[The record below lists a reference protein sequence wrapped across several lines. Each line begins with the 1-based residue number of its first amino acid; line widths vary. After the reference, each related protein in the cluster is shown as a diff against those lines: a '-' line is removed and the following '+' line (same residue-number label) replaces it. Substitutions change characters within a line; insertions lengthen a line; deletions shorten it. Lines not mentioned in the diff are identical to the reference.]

1 MIHSDPFLVIHD
13 AECDQWLKFETP
25 VHVVVATTVE
35 QVVEKLRVVE
45 SLVNSEGLYAAGY
58 VGYQASPAF
67 DSRLVT
73 RVGGELPLMWFGL
86 YETASFID
94 LPADT
99 LTSLPLSWQARQ
111 HKGDYLKAIAAVK
124 DYIAQGDTYQ
134 VNYTYPLECTVN
146 AEVDAW
152 TFFLSLQHAQQGR
165 YGAFV
170 DLGRFAICSA
180 SPELFFSRK
189 EDSITTRPMKGTA
202 PRGDDVIT
210 DLRLRDELA
219 RSEKNRAENLM
230 IVDMLRN
237 DLSRIADAG
246 SVRVDR
252 LFQVEAYPT
261 LWQMTTQV
269 HARSRCSIVE
279 LFTALFPCS
288 SITGAPKVRT
298 MEIIA
303 ELESSPRQI
312 YTGSIGFIA
321 PDGRA
326 QFNVAIRTALIDR
339 QQGYG
344 EYPVGGGIIWD
355 SDAEQEYCETQTK
368 AKVLAVK
375 ESQPRLL
382 ETLLWEPKTGYRL
395 FERHLQRLDR
405 SAKRCGYPVEI
416 HSLRQRL
423 IGEAS
428 GRPVQRWRVRCLL
441 ESTGQLVFEFI
452 PQPYC
457 GQLRAVQLVLAR
469 KPIASDDEFFKHK
482 TDDRQRFKDLIES
495 AQHEYSPEVD
505 DVVMFNERDEI
516 TETTIANIVI
526 YFKGQ
531 WLTPPLHCGLLAGT
545 FRQQLLDQ
553 GVLIERVITV
563 GQLRDAEKIYLIN
576 SVRGW
581 RWAQLCC

>member
-1 MIHSDPFLVIHD
+1 MIHSDVFLVIHD
-13 AECDQWLKFETP
+13 AESDQWLKFETP
-25 VHVVVATTVE
+25 VQVVIATTVE
-35 QVVEKLRVVE
+35 QVVEKLRLVE
-45 SLVNSEGLYAAGY
+45 TVAHKEGLYAAGY
-58 VGYQASPAF
+58 VGYQASAAF

-86 YETASFID
+86 YETAPVVD
-94 LPADT
+94 LPLDKA
-99 LTSLPLSWQARQ
+99 TSAPFSWQPRY
-111 HKGDYLKAIAAVK
+111 HKGDYLKAIDAIK
-124 DYIAQGDTYQ
+124 DYISQGDTYQ

-146 AEVDAW
+146 ADVDAW
-152 TFFLSLQHAQQGR
+152 TFFLSLQHAQQGK

-189 EDSITTRPMKGTA
+189 EDLITTRPMKGTA
-202 PRGDDVIT
+202 PRSDDPIE

-219 RSEKNRAENLM
+219 ESEKNRAENLM

-246 SVRVDR
+246 SVHVDR

-269 HARSRCSIVE
+269 QARSRCSIVE

-312 YTGSIGFIA
+312 YTGSIGFIT

-339 QQGYG
+339 HQRCA

-355 SDAEQEYCETQTK
+355 SDAEQEYRETQTK

-375 ESQPRLL
+375 GDQPQLL

-395 FERHLQRLDR
+395 LEQHLQRLEL
-405 SAKRCGYPVEI
+405 SAQRFGYPVEI

-423 IGEAS
+423 ISEAAA
-428 GRPVQRWRVRCLL
+428 RPLQRWRVRCLL
-441 ESTGQLVFEFI
+441 DATGQLMFDFI
-452 PQPYC
+452 PQPYL
-457 GQLRAVQLVLAR
+457 GQLCAVQLVLAR
-469 KPIASDDEFFKHK
+469 RPIASEDEFFSHK
-482 TDDRQRFKDLIES
+482 TDDRQRFERMVES
-495 AQHEYSPEVD
+495 AQHEYGAAVD
-505 DVVMFNERDEI
+505 DVVMFNQRGEI

-526 YFKGQ
+526 YHDGQ

-545 FRQQLLDQ
+545 FRQTLVAH
-553 GVLIERVITV
+553 GVITEQVITV
-563 GQLRDAEKIYLIN
+563 DQLRAAEQIYLIN

-581 RWAQLCC
+581 CWAQLCG

>member
-25 VHVVVATTVE
+25 VHVVVATTVA
-35 QVVEKLRVVE
+35 QVVEKLRLVE

-73 RVGGELPLMWFGL
+73 RVGGELPLLWFGL
-86 YETASFID
+86 YEAA
-94 LPADT
+94 PVVV
-99 LTSLPLSWQARQ
+99 LPLDKSTSVPFSWKPRH

-189 EDSITTRPMKGTA
+189 EDLITTRPMKGTA
-202 PRGDDVIT
+202 PRGDDPIE
-210 DLRLRDELA
+210 DLRLCDELA
-219 RSEKNRAENLM
+219 GSEKNRAENLM

-237 DLSRIADAG
+237 DLSRIAEVG
-246 SVRVDR
+246 SIHVDK

-269 HARSRCSIVE
+269 QARSRCSIVE

-298 MEIIA
+298 MEIIN

-312 YTGSIGFIA
+312 YTGSIGFIS
-321 PDGRA
+321 PDGRS

-339 QQGYG
+339 QQGCG

-355 SDAEQEYCETQTK
+355 SDAEQEYRETQTK
-368 AKVLAVK
+368 AKVL
-375 ESQPRLL
+375 EGQGGQPRLL
-382 ETLLWEPKTGYRL
+382 ETLLWEPETGYRL
-395 FERHLQRLDR
+395 FEQHLQRLDV
-405 SAKRCGYPVEI
+405 SAQRFGYLVDI

-423 IGEAS
+423 IDEAAA
-428 GRPVQRWRVRCLL
+428 RAVQRWRVRCLL
-441 ESTGQLVFEFI
+441 ESTGQLEFEFI

-457 GQLRAVQLVLAR
+457 GQLRAVKLVLAR
-469 KPIASDDEFFKHK
+469 KAIASDDEFFSHK
-482 TDDRQRFKDLIES
+482 TDDRKFFQGMIES
-495 AQHEYSPEVD
+495 AQNEYGTEVD
-505 DVVMFNERDEI
+505 DVVLFNQRNEV

-526 YFKGQ
+526 YLKGQ

-545 FRQQLLDQ
+545 FRQHLLEQ

-563 GQLRDAEKIYLIN
+563 AQLRGADQVYLIN

-581 RWAQLCC
+581 RWAQLRC

>member
-1 MIHSDPFLVIHD
+1 MIYNDTFLVIHD
-13 AECDQWLKFETP
+13 AELDQWLKFETP
-25 VHVVVATTVE
+25 VHVVIATTVE
-35 QVVEKLRVVE
+35 QVVEKLRLVE
-45 SLVNSEGLYAAGY
+45 SMVETDGLYAAGY
-58 VGYQASPAF
+58 VGYQASAAF

-86 YETASFID
+86 YKTAAVVD
-94 LPADT
+94 LPLAKS
-99 LTSLPLSWQARQ
+99 TSAPFSWYPRH
-111 HKGDYLKAIAAVK
+111 HKADYLKAIDAIK
-124 DYIAQGDTYQ
+124 DYISQGDTYQ

-152 TFFLSLQHAQQGR
+152 ALFLSLQHAQQGQ

-189 EDSITTRPMKGTA
+189 EDLITTRPMKGTA
-202 PRGDDVIT
+202 PRGDDSID

-246 SVRVDR
+246 SVHVDR

-269 HARSRCSIVE
+269 QARSRCSIVE

-312 YTGSIGFIA
+312 YTGSIGFIT

-339 QQGYG
+339 QQHCA

-355 SDAEQEYCETQTK
+355 SDAEQEYRETQTK
-368 AKVLAVK
+368 AKVLGR
-375 ESQPRLL
+375 QPRLL
-382 ETLLWEPKTGYRL
+382 ETLLWEPETGYRL
-395 FERHLQRLDR
+395 FEQHLHRLELSAQRF
-405 SAKRCGYPVEI
+405 GYPVEI
-416 HSLRQRL
+416 CSLRQRL
-423 IGEAS
+423 INEAAA
-428 GRPVQRWRVRCLL
+428 RPLQRWRVRCLL
-441 ESTGQLVFEFI
+441 DSTGQLMVEFV
-452 PQPYC
+452 PQPYR
-457 GQLRAVQLVLAR
+457 GQLRAVQLVLAG
-469 KPIASDDEFFKHK
+469 KPLASDDEFFSHK
-482 TDDRQRFKDLIES
+482 TDDRQYFEHLIEA
-495 AQHEYSPEVD
+495 AQGEYGADVD
-505 DVVMFNERDEI
+505 DVVMFNQRDEI
-516 TETTIANIVI
+516 TETTVANIVI
-526 YFKGQ
+526 YHDGQ

-545 FRQQLLDQ
+545 FRQALLEQ
-553 GVLIERVITV
+553 GVLVEQVITV
-563 GQLRDAEKIYLIN
+563 DQLRAAEQIYLIN

-581 RWAQLCC
+581 RWAQWH

>member
-1 MIHSDPFLVIHD
+1 MAKSKLMARVVTNLSRVVLGCVRLSPLFILICLGGMVMIHSDPFLVIHD
-13 AECDQWLKFETP
+13 AEQDQWLKFETP
-25 VHVVVATTVE
+25 VHVVIATTVE
-35 QVVEKLRVVE
+35 QVVEKLRLVE
-45 SLVNSEGLYAAGY
+45 SMVETDGLYAAGY
-58 VGYQASPAF
+58 VGYQASAAF

-86 YETASFID
+86 YKTAAVVD
-94 LPADT
+94 LPLAKS
-99 LTSLPLSWQARQ
+99 TSAPFSWYPRH
-111 HKGDYLKAIAAVK
+111 HKADYLKAIDAIK
-124 DYIAQGDTYQ
+124 DYISQGDTYQ

-152 TFFLSLQHAQQGR
+152 TFFLSLQHAQQGQ

-189 EDSITTRPMKGTA
+189 EDLITTRPMKGTA
-202 PRGDDVIT
+202 PRGDDSID

-246 SVRVDR
+246 SVHVDR

-269 HARSRCSIVE
+269 QARSRCSIVE

-312 YTGSIGFIA
+312 YTGSIGFIT

-339 QQGYG
+339 QQHCA

-355 SDAEQEYCETQTK
+355 SDAEQEYRETQTK
-368 AKVLAVK
+368 AKVLGR
-375 ESQPRLL
+375 QPRLL
-382 ETLLWEPKTGYRL
+382 ETLLWEPETGYRL
-395 FERHLQRLDR
+395 FEQHLHRLELSAQRF
-405 SAKRCGYPVEI
+405 GYPVEI
-416 HSLRQRL
+416 RSLRQRL
-423 IGEAS
+423 INEAAA
-428 GRPVQRWRVRCLL
+428 RPLQRWRVRCLL
-441 ESTGQLVFEFI
+441 DSTGQLMVEFV
-452 PQPYC
+452 PQPY
-457 GQLRAVQLVLAR
+457 
-469 KPIASDDEFFKHK
+469 
-482 TDDRQRFKDLIES
+482 
-495 AQHEYSPEVD
+495 
-505 DVVMFNERDEI
+505 
-516 TETTIANIVI
+516 
-526 YFKGQ
+526 
-531 WLTPPLHCGLLAGT
+531 
-545 FRQQLLDQ
+545 
-553 GVLIERVITV
+553 
-563 GQLRDAEKIYLIN
+563 
-576 SVRGW
+576 
-581 RWAQLCC
+581 